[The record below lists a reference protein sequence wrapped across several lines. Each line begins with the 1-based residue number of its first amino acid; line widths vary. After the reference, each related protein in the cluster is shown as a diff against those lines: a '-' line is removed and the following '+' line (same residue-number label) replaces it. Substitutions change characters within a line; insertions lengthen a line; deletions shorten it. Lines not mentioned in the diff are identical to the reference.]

1 MNLYDL
7 ELEQAHAYR
16 WLLKSECRGDE
27 ETRYQEYPSSAEEAF
42 IHSGTPRFRTDILNL
57 MPIKDPRIGNI
68 VPVSRMSRELRFED
82 DSGGDVYMWER
93 PVLGHKYT
101 IGVDTCEGKVPE
113 GSKKPDASVAQVL
126 DVTRGGEQVAK
137 IYGQIS
143 EENLVEPLLLLAEFY
158 NGAYLVIESNSTGK
172 HVCIQAGDGRYP
184 KLRLYH
190 NDDWNPDKKRYSRE
204 IGHRT
209 SPGNRRMMIGK
220 LAHKLEGRSLVLY
233 DAMTVHELHGFHKTP
248 GGKAEAAQG
257 YHDDHV
263 MALTLACIGLDTYPD
278 RLKPYTPYSLK
289 EGVPHS
295 YRFSGGRSIRPI
307 Y

>member
-1 MNLYDL
+1 
-7 ELEQAHAYR
+7 
-16 WLLKSECRGDE
+16 
-27 ETRYQEYPSSAEEAF
+27 
-42 IHSGTPRFRTDILNL
+42 
-57 MPIKDPRIGNI
+57 
-68 VPVSRMSRELRFED
+68 
-82 DSGGDVYMWER
+82 MWER
-93 PVLGHKYT
+93 PALGHKYT

-113 GSKKPDASVAQVL
+113 GSKKPDASVCQVL

-158 NGAYLVIESNSTGK
+158 NGAYLVIENNSTGK
-172 HVCIQAGDGRYP
+172 HVAIQAGKQYP
-184 KLRLYH
+184 KIRLYH

-209 SPGNRRMMIGK
+209 SSGNRALMIGK

-233 DAMTVHELHGFHKTP
+233 DSKTVHELHGFHKTP

-263 MALTLACIGLDTYPD
+263 MALTLACIGLDSYPGN
-278 RLKPYTPYSLK
+278 LKPFTPYSIR
-289 EGVPHS
+289 EGTPRS
-295 YRFSGGRSIRPI
+295 YRFGGGRSIRSI